1 MATSTNLDELV
12 DVKAL
17 SAALADRAGAANP
30 AREPAALAL
39 PPAPSVFPGD
49 EMINR
54 MRTWIQA
61 HGARCT
67 CTAETEWEKQG
78 KPTPGRKRPYPAG
91 CKLHW
96 RRIGGDMEHAPEP
109 HDVSLV
115 TRFCKDTGFQKRRDM
130 FDDFAEAL
138 RRERF
143 ELPTNPTE
151 RNLVLSDGRR
161 VEAMSGFVH
170 GWMDVDDQGEP
181 IDAACYRVAGAPRGV
196 VVRAGEL
203 GANREILQ
211 ERREAVELQKGARAL
226 MSGSALLG
234 DDEDLGSE
242 AEYTVSAE
250 DVEEL
255 RSDGSEPCGDLEEV
269 CVHVV
274 DDGPHAAPAPDA
286 PPNRKSPKRKAPK
299 PARRQTKH
307 EREYDA
313 PDLPVYKS
321 TSQGRSNRLV
331 ERNGPLE
338 SLPMEAA
345 ADRYRKKKKKK
356 KTETPTDAPTAA
368 PSVERHY
375 QGHEPGPAPRVFL
388 NTAEARAE
396 RRRESEMQD
405 SE

>member
-17 SAALADRAGAANP
+17 SAALADRAGAANS

-61 HGARCT
+61 HGACCT
-67 CTAETEWEKQG
+67 CTAETEWEKQD
-78 KPTPGRKRPYPAG
+78 KPTPGRKRLCPAG

-96 RRIGGDMEHAPEP
+96 RRIGVDMEHAPEP
-109 HDVSLV
+109 HNVSLV
-115 TRFCKDTGFQKRRDM
+115 TRFCKDTGFHKRRDM

-138 RRERF
+138 RREKF
-143 ELPTNPTE
+143 DFPSNPTE
-151 RNLVLSDGRR
+151 RNLVLSDGRK

-170 GWMDVDDQGEP
+170 GWMDLDDEGTP
-181 IDAACYRVAGAPRGV
+181 IDAACYHVPGAPRGI

-211 ERREAVELQKGARAL
+211 ERRELQQGARAL

-242 AEYTVSAE
+242 AEFTVSAE

-274 DDGPHAAPAPDA
+274 DDGPHAAP
-286 PPNRKSPKRKAPK
+286 NRKSPKRKAPK

-313 PDLPVYKS
+313 PDLPAYKS

-331 ERNGPLE
+331 ERNGPPE
-338 SLPMEAA
+338 SLPMEAS
-345 ADRYRKKKKKK
+345 ADRYKRKKKKK
-356 KTETPTDAPTAA
+356 KTETPTHA

-375 QGHEPGPAPRVFL
+375 QGNEPGLAPRVFL

>member
-17 SAALADRAGAANP
+17 SAALADRAGAANS

-54 MRTWIQA
+54 MRIWIRA

-78 KPTPGRKRPYPAG
+78 KPTPGRKRPRPAG

-109 HDVSLV
+109 HNVSLV
-115 TRFCKDTGFQKRRDM
+115 TRFCKDTGFHKRRDM

-138 RRERF
+138 RREKF
-143 ELPTNPTE
+143 DLPLNPTE

-170 GWMDVDDQGEP
+170 GWMDLDDEGTP
-181 IDAACYRVAGAPRGV
+181 IDAACYHVPGAPRGI

-203 GANREILQ
+203 GANRDILQ
-211 ERREAVELQKGARAL
+211 ERRELQQGARAL

-242 AEYTVSAE
+242 ADFTVSAE

-255 RSDGSEPCGDLEEV
+255 RSDGSEPCGDLAEV

-286 PPNRKSPKRKAPK
+286 APNRKSPKLKAPK
-299 PARRQTKH
+299 LARRQTKH

-313 PDLPVYKS
+313 PDLPAYKS

-331 ERNGPLE
+331 ERNGPPE
-338 SLPMEAA
+338 SLPMEAT
-345 ADRYRKKKKKK
+345 ADRYKRKKKK
-356 KTETPTDAPTAA
+356 KTETPTDAP
-368 PSVERHY
+368 SVERHY
-375 QGHEPGPAPRVFL
+375 QGNEPGLAPRVFL

-396 RRRESEMQD
+396 RRREREMQD

>member
-17 SAALADRAGAANP
+17 SAALADRAGAANS

-54 MRTWIQA
+54 MRIWIRA

-78 KPTPGRKRPYPAG
+78 KPTPGRKRPRPAG

-109 HDVSLV
+109 HNVSLV
-115 TRFCKDTGFQKRRDM
+115 TRFCKDTGFHKRRDM

-138 RRERF
+138 RREKF
-143 ELPTNPTE
+143 DLPLNPTE

-170 GWMDVDDQGEP
+170 GWMDLDDEGTP
-181 IDAACYRVAGAPRGV
+181 IDAACYHVPGAPRGI

-203 GANREILQ
+203 GANRDILQ
-211 ERREAVELQKGARAL
+211 ERRELQQGARAL

-242 AEYTVSAE
+242 ADFTVSAE

-255 RSDGSEPCGDLEEV
+255 RSDGSEPCGDLAEV

-286 PPNRKSPKRKAPK
+286 APNRKSPKLKAPK

-313 PDLPVYKS
+313 PDLPAYKS

-331 ERNGPLE
+331 ERNGPPE
-338 SLPMEAA
+338 SLPMEAT
-345 ADRYRKKKKKK
+345 ADRYKRKKKK
-356 KTETPTDAPTAA
+356 KTETPTDAP
-368 PSVERHY
+368 SVERHY
-375 QGHEPGPAPRVFL
+375 QGNEPGLAPRVFL